1 MPHLPGAVKS
11 EGPTALMMLPTLQK
25 YIFKEMGKTFA
36 LAALGLTLVL
46 TTCGGAVSII
56 PLQNLSA
63 RHTLMLLGLVVPISA
78 AFTLPIAALFSAT
91 MTYGRLAADNEFTA
105 IRSSG
110 INTYVLFAPCL
121 LLSLFSAVATFAL
134 FNFLIPGL
142 MSQVR
147 VLSRESVMDIMA
159 SALSS
164 GEGISSFGNYRI
176 RAESVERIKP
186 GAAGTE
192 HSSGLLLKGVVFIEF
207 DPGQA
212 DEDEPL
218 LPGGNQIVRVGSSEY
233 AILKFDYQG
242 DSTQIEASLYNNT
255 VYLPEASIH
264 PRSEFIR
271 IGPVKPPSGLS
282 SKPRPKHLSLPGLL
296 ASRKH
301 PEQAF
306 TKVADELQKTQR
318 MILAKLL
325 IDDLEACLQS
335 WPTGCSLRSATQT
348 VQISARQTHIISP
361 RRWQSAGLGVSDVVV
376 VEESTA
382 GRREYRAEAGI
393 ITLQYSDGD
402 EATVIVTL
410 SDEVTVKDLNEDN
423 QPVKVRDAQLG
434 PFALPRAVT
443 ERLASSEFETAQ
455 LWNPKAKFG
464 LGPEVERQCK
474 KLRKRRSKYLH
485 QVFAE
490 IHVRTVYSI
499 SVLVLAVLGAALG
512 IIYRG
517 GQLLVAFG
525 ISFVPTLFVILMT
538 ILGKTIAKGEST
550 LLLGLAIMWL
560 GLVVVAALDYVV
572 FRKYLPR

>member
-11 EGPTALMMLPTLQK
+11 EGEIPLLMLPTLQK

-36 LAALGLTLVL
+36 LTALGLTLVL

-63 RHTLMLLGLVVPISA
+63 QHTLMLLGLVVPISA

-105 IRSSG
+105 VRSSG

-121 LLSLFSAVATFAL
+121 LLSLFSAAATFVL
-134 FNFLIPGL
+134 FNFAIPGL
-142 MSQVR
+142 MGQVR
-147 VLSRESVMDIMA
+147 VLSREGVMDIMA

-164 GEGISSFGNYRI
+164 GEGVNSLGNYRI
-176 RAESVERIKP
+176 RAESVQRMEP
-186 GAAGTE
+186 GAAGSE
-192 HSSGLLLKGVVFIEF
+192 HIDALLLKEVVFIEF

-218 LPGGNQIVRVGSSEY
+218 LPGGNEIVRVGSSEY
-233 AILKFDYQG
+233 AIIEFDHRG
-242 DSTQIEASLYNNT
+242 DSTQIEASLYKNT
-255 VYLPEASIH
+255 VYLPEPSMH

-271 IGPVKPPSGLS
+271 IGPVEFLS
-282 SKPRPKHLSLPGLL
+282 VLSAKPRPKHLSLPGLL
-296 ASRKH
+296 ASRQY
-301 PEQAF
+301 PERAF
-306 TKVADELQKTQR
+306 PKVTDELQETRR
-318 MILAKLL
+318 MILGKLL
-325 IDDLEACLQS
+325 LDNLEGCLQGEPGPCVLHS
-335 WPTGCSLRSATQT
+335 STQT
-348 VQISARQTHIISP
+348 IHISARQVDVV
-361 RRWQSAGLGVSDVVV
+361 SAGRRRGAGLDLTEIVV
-376 VEESTA
+376 VEESIA
-382 GRREYRAEAGI
+382 SRREYRAEAGN
-393 ITLQYSDGD
+393 ITLQFSEGS
-402 EATVIVTL
+402 EATVIVKL
-410 SDEVTVKDLNEDN
+410 SNDVTVRDLDETNP
-423 QPVKVRDAQLG
+423 PVKVRDAQLG
-434 PFALPRAVT
+434 PFVLPQTVREQFSSAEFQNT
-443 ERLASSEFETAQ
+443 RL
-455 LWNPKAKFG
+455 WDRKAKLG

-474 KLRKRRSKYLH
+474 KLRKRRSRYLH

-538 ILGKTIAKGEST
+538 ILGKTIAKGENT

-560 GLVVVAALDYVV
+560 GLLIVAALDCVV
-572 FRKYLPR
+572 FRKYLLW